1 MSWVHW
7 IAGIAA
13 VAVFAY
19 LIVAL
24 FKPERFS

>member
-1 MSWVHW
+1 MTIYW
-7 IAGIAA
+7 IGSVIA
-13 VAVFAY
+13 VALFAY